1 MENLLN
7 ESYLAELA
15 AKHKEQYQSQKP
27 FPFIAIDNFMQ
38 HPILD
43 EALESFPSK
52 KDLTMY
58 QYDNPL
64 EKKLAFDQLFKLP
77 EPIRNILQY
86 MNSAPI
92 LTFLEELTGIDGL
105 IPDPYYRGGG
115 IHELEIGGK
124 LDMHIDFNIHPKLQ
138 LYRRLNAIIYLN
150 KDWEDDYGGFLE
162 IWSGH
167 KENEKHVLDECHAK
181 ISPIF
186 DRLIVFS
193 TSEHSY
199 HGNPDPVTCPE
210 GRSRRSIALYYYTKE
225 VPNDGTPEKHSTTF
239 IARPH
244 EVGDQ
249 ELEALREKR
258 NQGRLSSN
266 V

>member
-1 MENLLN
+1 
-7 ESYLAELA
+7 
-15 AKHKEQYQSQKP
+15 
-27 FPFIAIDNFMQ
+27 
-38 HPILD
+38 
-43 EALESFPSK
+43 
-52 KDLTMY
+52 
-58 QYDNPL
+58 
-64 EKKLAFDQLFKLP
+64 
-77 EPIRNILQY
+77 

-92 LTFLEELTGIDGL
+92 LSFLEELTGIEGL

-124 LDMHIDFNIHPKLQ
+124 LDMHIDFNIHPKLH

-150 KDWEDDYGGFLE
+150 KDWEDSYGGFLE

-167 KENEKHVLDECHAK
+167 KENDKHVLDECHAK
-181 ISPIF
+181 ISPLF
-186 DRLIVFS
+186 DRLVVFN

-225 VPNDGTPEKHSTTF
+225 VPTDGTPDKHSTTF

-244 EVGDQ
+244 EIGNK
-249 ELEALREKR
+249 ELEELREKR

-266 V
+266 I